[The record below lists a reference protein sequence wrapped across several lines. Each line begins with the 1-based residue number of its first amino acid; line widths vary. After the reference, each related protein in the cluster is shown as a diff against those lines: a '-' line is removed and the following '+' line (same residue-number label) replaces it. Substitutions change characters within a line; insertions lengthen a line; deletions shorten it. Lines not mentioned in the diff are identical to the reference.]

1 MPGNL
6 LAPLGGSTALS
17 AVLPEAEAV
26 GYVLCASQTNVAPA
40 VLPCSV
46 FGTVAST
53 EQVILKTRVVLPVG
67 AQPVGPAAKVL
78 AVLLRRTFVMSGAPV
93 T

>member
-1 MPGNL
+1 MLGNL

-17 AVLPEAEAV
+17 AVLPGAEIAA
-26 GYVLCASQTNVAPA
+26 YVLCASQTKVAPE
-40 VLPCSV
+40 VLLCSV

-53 EQVILKTRVVLPVG
+53 VHVILKTRVELPVG
-67 AQPVGPAAKVL
+67 AHPVEPAAKVVG
-78 AVLLRRTFVMSGAPV
+78 VLLRRTFVMSAVPE